1 MEKINLKSGLIISD
15 EMWLETL
22 QRHSYRRRKRSP
34 VSVTEKVGVSIVENY
49 VISEREDRNSEQL
62 ESQRL
67 GMNFAPGWKV

>member
-1 MEKINLKSGLIISD
+1 M
-15 EMWLETL
+15 
-22 QRHSYRRRKRSP
+22 
-34 VSVTEKVGVSIVENY
+34 SVTEKVGVSIVENY